1 MDPRIAELVVLT
13 ARADRLGNELHD
25 ADALVGELI
34 MTASDHL
41 AEAGRILAEMGLD
54 ELTACSGCGLTV
66 EDGECESGGFCAAM
80 NDGLEDL

>member
-25 ADALVGELI
+25 TSALVGELI

-54 ELTACSGCGLTV
+54 DLTACEDCGLTV
-66 EDGECESGGFCAAM
+66 EDGECECQS
-80 NDGLEDL
+80 